1 MVYTAG
7 MAKAKLTSVKSP
19 PINTLYLGLMEK
31 TLTTPEAKGS
41 QEGADSRE
49 AGSQENLR
57 RIVGNDIDTAEL
69 LHEHDNPRSKS
80 SSAITGNREQFQ
92 ITVATPHDA
101 RFGLEQDMD
110 ICENRHV
117 RI

>member
-1 MVYTAG
+1 
-7 MAKAKLTSVKSP
+7 
-19 PINTLYLGLMEK
+19 MEK

-101 RFGLEQDMD
+101 RFGLEQDM
-110 ICENRHV
+110 NV
-117 RI
+117 WKKGRIYRPDFGSKELHSQYKSRAA